1 MNTKFDPFKYT
12 NVLINNALSAKKA
25 PNPYELFYS
34 LKVSVYNSQKSE
46 VARNTMKLAKGMLED
61 NHRMVS
67 GIMYA
72 FVARLCNSSRCANM
86 STRILL
92 LDERNMDPAY
102 THKIAKTLKGY
113 YKTIYNKEWYKLMQV
128 YEMGALSKV
137 MQQKASLSKQYPKFN
152 YFFYKELSSDA
163 QKINYYG

>member
-34 LKVSVYNSQKSE
+34 LKASVYNSQKSE
-46 VARNTMKLAKGMLED
+46 VARNTMKLANGMLED
-61 NHRMVS
+61 NHRMVA

-72 FVARLCNSSRCANM
+72 FVAKLCKNCRCANM
-86 STRILL
+86 ATRILL

-113 YKTIYNKEWYKLMQV
+113 YKTVHNKERYKLMQV
-128 YEMGALSKV
+128 YERGCTLKNNAAK
-137 MQQKASLSKQYPKFN
+137 SL
-152 YFFYKELSSDA
+152 A
-163 QKINYYG
+163 I